1 MDLCNGLHFSSNPQI
16 WDVIFCKYILK
27 KYKLISIHFI
37 FKILGL
43 QDSQQSHTH
52 LCLSNFISQDEPLHS
67 LLMNLWFQPKWSLTA
82 SPHPSMLLVILWY
95 YFFSIEYFIPFLP
108 HASLKPMLALLRK
121 DYLQLSARLSPVSP
135 VTELLVTYHL
145 AYPFG
150 PCPRL
155 PCIVSG
161 VCVCVHMRERE
172 RKRERGKERE
182 RKRDHQLVCLPY
194 TLVSSTAPSWVFH
207 T

>member
-43 QDSQQSHTH
+43 QDSQQSHTR

-67 LLMNLWFQPKWSLTA
+67 LLRNLWFQPKWSLTA

-108 HASLKPMLALLRK
+108 HASLKPMFPT
-121 DYLQLSARLSPVSP
+121 QERLSSTLCKALSRKSSYWTPRHLSP
-135 VTELLVTYHL
+135 GLSI
-145 AYPFG
+145 G
-150 PCPRL
+150 PLSKITMHCEWR
-155 PCIVSG
+155 
-161 VCVCVHMRERE
+161 VCVCAHARERE
-172 RKRERGKERE
+172 KERSPISMPSL
-182 RKRDHQLVCLPY
+182 HFGIIYCTQLSLSHI
-194 TLVSSTAPSWVFH
+194 SSWLIFAD
-207 T
+207 